1 MKSLTDFEKSVL
13 ACLIGT
19 VVGSVVLVAF
29 VMIFI
34 RA

>member
-1 MKSLTDFEKSVL
+1 MKDLTDIDRFAI
-13 ACLIGT
+13 ACLIGA